1 MQTPILISGRHIWE
15 LEQRE
20 DPGDA
25 KSVSPTI
32 KTNYT
37 QCIQSPPP
45 NNGRRPTTAGALV
58 LPSSPS
64 FLLLLSAVIFAA
76 FASSSSSF
84 VHAAATTTTSDV
96 QTEEEETA
104 SAWSGG
110 SSRGVQEDK
119 LQDEDELTTTS
130 LSRCVDR
137 TVLKL
142 REENRAQEAEI
153 SVLKGERDAC
163 EAHVESAL
171 DLRAR
176 LDKWEPKKWMSAT
189 AARFATAGTSSA
201 TQANVDLSTTLTLP
215 TFEERHLASVSSDV
229 VTSSSDDVARVGGR
243 RLVADCPT
251 FLYAN
256 DAALAASNGWNLLS
270 ASCTLGAQIFVNGAG
285 KRMKIKKDPS
295 AEGVVEVDRQATS
308 ENKGRHFY
316 VVNGAVLEVEGLTLT
331 GGYAN
336 VRFLFFFLLLFFRIK
351 IC

>member
-1 MQTPILISGRHIWE
+1 MQTPILISDRHIWE

-104 SAWSGG
+104 SAWSEG

-119 LQDEDELTTTS
+119 LQDEDELTTTTS
-130 LSRCVDR
+130 LSRSVDR

-142 REENRAQEAEI
+142 REENRALEAEN
-153 SVLKGERDAC
+153 SVLKGERDAY
-163 EAHVESAL
+163 AAYVESAL

-176 LDKWEPKKWMSAT
+176 LDKWEPQKWMSA
-189 AARFATAGTSSA
+189 AWSATAGTSSA
-201 TQANVDLSTTLTLP
+201 TQANVDLSTTLRLP
-215 TFEERHLASVSSDV
+215 TFEERYLASVGSDV
-229 VTSSSDDVARVGGR
+229 VASSLDDVTRVGGR
-243 RLVADCPT
+243 RLVASCPT

-256 DAALAASNGWNLLS
+256 DVALAASNGWNLLS
-270 ASCTLGAQIFVNGAG
+270 VSCTLGAQIEVNGAG

-336 VRFLFFFLLLFFRIK
+336 VRFLFFFLLLFF
-351 IC
+351 